1 LRVWRHVN
9 SYRPKPRNTLISTG
23 FRKYSNAP
31 AHKKG
36 RATPAPKVPS
46 VRLTAAAVHKKGRRC
61 LSTPPPQ
68 PPSCCRSSAS
78 PEREVLVS
86 DAQCP
91 QPADALLDRG
101 VGLEQGGHPASAE
114 GRDVEQRLDGGVDL
128 LRHRRRP

>member
-1 LRVWRHVN
+1 
-9 SYRPKPRNTLISTG
+9 
-23 FRKYSNAP
+23 
-31 AHKKG
+31 HKKG

-46 VRLTAAAVHKKGRRC
+46 VRLTAAAAVHKKGRRC

-101 VGLEQGGHPASAE
+101 VGREQGGHPATAE
-114 GRDVEQRLDGGVDL
+114 RLDDEQRLGGGVDL
-128 LRHRRRP
+128 HRHRLGPRLQALQSV